1 MTYAG
6 EKLPYWAEEIIRE
19 EVNVK
24 KVEHGEIL
32 ALDKTLTEELKREGF
47 VRELI
52 RAVQATRKKAGLN
65 VDDRIRLSVTC
76 LVPEEWIDEL
86 KRETLAQELTFNQNY
101 AHDEVVKVEGEFRAE
116 LCR

>member
-1 MTYAG
+1 M
-6 EKLPYWAEEIIRE
+6 PDWAEEIIRE

-65 VDDRIRLSVTC
+65 VDDRISPAKNGVNGAMT
-76 LVPEEWIDEL
+76 
-86 KRETLAQELTFNQNY
+86 
-101 AHDEVVKVEGEFRAE
+101 
-116 LCR
+116 